1 MKLYE
6 LAKDNGETFHAS
18 IKHAMKGVLVSS
30 SFLFRGEPLSSTS
43 GATGAEYL
51 GEYELASRLS
61 YFLWSTMPDDELLD
75 LAARGKLRANLE
87 PQVKRMLASPKFE
100 AFIDNFAGQWLQF
113 RNLDASQPD
122 HDLFPDYNDRIRDAM
137 QTETRLFVQSIM
149 RNDRSLLDL
158 LTGDY
163 TFLNEPLAGYYGIKG
178 VSGKEFRRV
187 SLAGTNRRG
196 ILTQGSVLTL
206 TSNPTRTSPVKR
218 GKWVMENLL
227 GTGPPPPPPNL
238 PPLIEPGHQITGTL
252 RQQLEKHRADP
263 VCASCHNAM
272 DPIGLAM
279 ENFNA
284 VGVWRD
290 RDNNG
295 VIDASA
301 SFAGDAK
308 FTGAIELS
316 QTLAKDRRNDF
327 LRSVVEHTL
336 TYALGRG
343 VEPYDEPAVDGIIA
357 DLRKNDV
364 RFSVLIRDVVKSVP
378 FQMRRSNAAANEP
391 YTGK

>member
-1 MKLYE
+1 MKLYD
-6 LAKDNGETFHAS
+6 LARDNGLSFHAS
-18 IKHAMKGVLVSS
+18 VKHAMKGILVSS
-30 SFLFRGEPLSSTS
+30 SFLFRGEPQSPSSNS
-43 GATGAEYL
+43 TGPEL
-51 GEYELASRLS
+51 IGEYELASRIS

-75 LAARGKLRANLE
+75 LAKRGTLRVTLDAE
-87 PQVKRMLASPKFE
+87 VKRMIASPKFA
-100 AFIDNFAGQWLQF
+100 AFTDNFAGQWLQF
-113 RNLDASQPD
+113 RNLDASHPD
-122 HDLFPDYNDRIRDAM
+122 AMLFPNYNDRMRDDM
-137 QTETRLFVQSIM
+137 QTETRMFVESIM
-149 RNDRSLLDL
+149 REDRSMFDL

-163 TFLNEPLAGYYGIKG
+163 TFVNEPLANYYGIKG

-227 GTGPPPPPPNL
+227 ATAPPPPPPNI

-263 VCASCHNAM
+263 VCASCHSAM

-279 ENFNA
+279 ENFDA
-284 VGVWRD
+284 VGAWRD

-295 VIDASA
+295 PIDASA
-301 SFAGDAK
+301 ALPGQPK
-308 FTGAIELS
+308 FNGAVELAEN
-316 QTLAKDRRNDF
+316 LAKTRRNDF

-336 TYALGRG
+336 TFALGRG
-343 VEPYDEPAVDGIIA
+343 VEPYDQPAVDQIISDMQKHDA
-357 DLRKNDV
+357 RFTVLINDV
-364 RFSVLIRDVVKSVP
+364 VESVP
-378 FQMRRSNAAANEP
+378 FQMRRSNAAVSQ
-391 YTGK
+391 